1 MFKTIWTFPCV
12 YLQDLFN
19 IRSTMYNLKDCK
31 IKLDQPKP
39 HTNYRKRSFWLQWGG
54 PME

>member
-1 MFKTIWTFPCV
+1 MDFSLCTCKII
-12 YLQDLFN
+12 LFN

-31 IKLDQPKP
+31 IKLDLPKP
-39 HTNYRKRSFWLQWGG
+39 CTNHRKRSFWLQWGG